1 LLQIK
6 VKQADMPSKLKE
18 VFLYFFRL
26 GFVAF
31 GGPAAHVAMMEED
44 LVQNKKWLTEQEF
57 LDYLGITNLIPGPNS
72 TEMTMHCGYH
82 HAGWKGLFVA
92 GMSFIFPA
100 VLLTCLVAIF
110 FERYSEIAWVVPIV
124 NGIKAAVISFILAAI
139 FKLGRKA
146 VKNTY
151 LAILGAVALAA
162 GFMGINEIL
171 VILVAGLFS
180 MIVQVSLKSRGQ
192 LNSFVLLPLFATTL
206 INYSHLK
213 LFLVFLKVGL
223 VLFGSGYVLFAYL
236 DGELIENLAWLTHDD
251 LVEAIAIGQVTPGPV
266 LSTATFVG
274 YKLGGITGAAL
285 ATLGIFLPSFFYV
298 LLLNKFIQKM
308 KDNIWLRYFL
318 EAVNVAAVAVM
329 VVVTFKMAESIII
342 DWHTAVICG
351 LSIFVYFYFK
361 KLNTLWI
368 ILGGAVLGFLMSYV
382 SI

>member
-342 DWHTAVICG
+342 DWRTAVICG